1 MNRRDTVLALLAL
14 GAAPVTALAQQQG
27 KIPRIGV
34 LIPGSR
40 TGFSPRIEAL
50 LQGLRDLGYVEGK
63 TIAIE
68 WRWAD
73 SRVEELP
80 RLAAELVGA
89 GVDVIV
95 TGGTPATKALKNAT
109 RTIPIVV
116 ALFADP
122 VGAGLVESLARP
134 GGNVTGFSDFTPTL
148 TGKRLEILSQVAPG
162 TSRVAALLNSKN
174 PNSRLE
180 LDATRVAANT
190 LGVQLLTFEAS
201 DPNTL
206 ETAFAAMKK
215 NRIRAHMVFT
225 DPALY
230 SQRDLIVDLAA
241 RNQMLGIYPLPEYAQ
256 AGGLISYGS
265 DSKEFFR
272 RAAIYVDKILKG
284 AKPGDLPI
292 EQPIKFELV
301 INLKTA
307 RSLGLTIPQSVLLRT
322 DKVID

>member
-1 MNRRDTVLALLAL
+1 MLPRRD
-14 GAAPVTALAQQQG
+14 
-27 KIPRIGV
+27 GV
-34 LIPGSR
+34 LRRREVVLPLEA
-40 TGFSPRIEAL
+40 RIEA
-50 LQGLRDLGYVEGK
+50 DVEH
-63 TIAIE
+63 
-68 WRWAD
+68 R
-73 SRVEELP
+73 
-80 RLAAELVGA
+80 A
-89 GVDVIV
+89 G
-95 TGGTPATKALKNAT
+95 KNAT
-109 RTIPIVV
+109 STIPVV
-116 ALFADP
+116 FNAGADP
-122 VGAGLVESLARP
+122 VKQGLVTNLRRP

-148 TGKRLEILSQVAPG
+148 TGKRLEILGQVAPG

-190 LGVQLLTFEAS
+190 LGVPLHVFEAS

-272 RAAIYVDKILKG
+272 RAAIYVDKIVKG

-292 EQPIKFELV
+292 EQPLRFEMV
-301 INLKTA
+301 INLKTS
-307 RSLGLTIPQSVLLRT
+307 RSLGLTIPQSVLLRA

>member
-14 GAAPVTALAQQQG
+14 GAAPVTARAQQQT

-40 TGFSPRIEAL
+40 TGFSQRIEAL

-73 SRVEELP
+73 GRVEELP
-80 RLAAELVGA
+80 RLASELVGA
-89 GVDVIV
+89 GVDIIV
-95 TGGTPATKALKNAT
+95 TGGTPATTALKNAT

-116 ALFADP
+116 ALFGNP

-134 GGNVTGFSDFTPTL
+134 GGNVTGLSDFTPTL
-148 TGKRLEILSQVAPG
+148 TGKRLEMLGQVAPG
-162 TSRVAALLNSKN
+162 TSRVAALLNPKN

-180 LDATRVAANT
+180 LEATRAAASALT
-190 LGVQLLTFEAS
+190 VQLLAFEAS
-201 DPNTL
+201 DRSTL
-206 ETAFAAMKK
+206 GRAFAAMKE

-225 DPALY
+225 DPALF
-230 SQRDLIVDLAA
+230 SQRNLIVDLAA
-241 RNQMLGIYPLPEYAQ
+241 KNQMLGIYPLPEYAQ

-265 DSKEFFR
+265 DSNESFR
-272 RAAIYVDKILKG
+272 RAAMYVDKILKG
-284 AKPGDLPI
+284 AKAGDLPI
-292 EQPIKFELV
+292 EQPTKFELV

-307 RSLGLTIPQSVLLRT
+307 RSLGLTIPQPVLLRA
-322 DKVID
+322 DKVIE

>member
-1 MNRRDTVLALLAL
+1 MNRRETLLALLVL
-14 GAAPVTALAQQQG
+14 GAAPVTPLAQQQG
-27 KIPRIGV
+27 KIARIGV

-40 TGFSPRIEAL
+40 AGFALRVEAL

-73 SRVEELP
+73 GKVEELP

-95 TGGTPATKALKNAT
+95 TGGTPATQALKNAT

-116 ALFADP
+116 ALFGDP

-134 GGNVTGFSDFTPTL
+134 GGNVTGLTDFTPTL
-148 TGKRLEILSQVAPG
+148 TGKRLEILGQIAPG
-162 TSRVAALLNSKN
+162 TSRVAALLNPKN

-180 LDATRVAANT
+180 LEATRAAAST
-190 LGVQLLTFEAS
+190 LGVQLLAFEAS

-206 ETAFAAMKK
+206 QTAFAAMTKD
-215 NRIRAHMVFT
+215 RIRAHMVFT
-225 DPALY
+225 DPALF
-230 SQRDLIVDLAA
+230 SQRDLIVNLAA

-265 DSKEFFR
+265 DSNEFFR
-272 RAAIYVDKILKG
+272 RAAV
-284 AKPGDLPI
+284 
-292 EQPIKFELV
+292 
-301 INLKTA
+301 
-307 RSLGLTIPQSVLLRT
+307 
-322 DKVID
+322 

>member
-14 GAAPVTALAQQQG
+14 GAAPVTAIAQR
-27 KIPRIGV
+27 KMPRIGV
-34 LIPGSR
+34 LVPGSR
-40 TGFSPRIEAL
+40 TGFSPRIDAL

-73 SRVEELP
+73 NRVEALP

-95 TGGTPATKALKNAT
+95 TGGTPATQALKDAT

-116 ALFADP
+116 ALFGDP

-134 GGNVTGFSDFTPTL
+134 GGNVTGLTDFTPTL
-148 TGKRLEILSQVAPG
+148 TGKRLEILGQVAPG
-162 TSRVAALLNSKN
+162 TPRVAALLNSRN

-180 LDATRVAANT
+180 LDATWAAASA
-190 LGVQLLTFEAS
+190 LAAQLLIFEAS
-201 DPNTL
+201 DPGTL

-215 NRIRAHMVFT
+215 DRLRAHMVFT
-225 DPALY
+225 DPALF
-230 SQRDLIVDLAA
+230 SQRELIVDLAA
-241 RNQMLGIYPLPEYAQ
+241 RNQMFGIYPLPEYAE

-265 DSKEFFR
+265 DSKELFR
-272 RAAIYVDKILKG
+272 RAATYVDKILKG

-292 EQPIKFELV
+292 ERPTQFELV

-307 RSLGLTIPQSVLLRT
+307 KALGVTIPQSLLRRA
-322 DKVID
+322 DRLIE

>member
-1 MNRRDTVLALLAL
+1 MNRRDSVFALLAL
-14 GAAPVTALAQQQG
+14 GAAPVTALAQQQR

-40 TGFSPRIEAL
+40 AGFSQRIEAL

-89 GVDVIV
+89 GVDLIV
-95 TGGTPATKALKNAT
+95 TGGTPATRALKNST

-116 ALFADP
+116 ALFGDP
-122 VGAGLVESLARP
+122 VGTGLVESLARP
-134 GGNVTGFSDFTPTL
+134 GGNVTGLTDFTPTL
-148 TGKRLEILSQVAPG
+148 TGKRLEILGQVAPG

-174 PNSRLE
+174 PNSRPE
-180 LDATRVAANT
+180 LDAARAAAGT
-190 LGVQLLTFEAS
+190 LAVELLTFEAS
-201 DPNTL
+201 DPSSL
-206 ETAFAAMKK
+206 EAAFAAMKK

-225 DPALY
+225 DPALF
-230 SQRDLIVDLAA
+230 SQRDFIVDLAA

-256 AGGLISYGS
+256 AGGLVSYGS
-265 DSKEFFR
+265 DAKELFQ
-272 RAAIYVDKILKG
+272 RAATYVDKILKG

-292 EQPIKFELV
+292 EQPLKFELV

-307 RSLGLTIPQSVLLRT
+307 RSLGLTIPQSVLLRA

>member
-14 GAAPVTALAQQQG
+14 GVAPVAALAQQQG

-40 TGFSPRIEAL
+40 TGFSLRTEAL

-73 SRVEELP
+73 GRVEELP

-95 TGGTPATKALKNAT
+95 TGGTPAAKALKNAT

-116 ALFADP
+116 ALFGDP

-134 GGNVTGFSDFTPTL
+134 GGNVTGFSDFAPIL
-148 TGKRLEILSQVAPG
+148 TGKRLEILGQVAPG
-162 TSRVAALLNSKN
+162 TSRVAALLNSQN
-174 PNSRLE
+174 PNTRLE
-180 LDATRVAANT
+180 LDSARAAASKLT
-190 LGVQLLTFEAS
+190 VQLLAFEAS

-215 NRIRAHMVFT
+215 NRIRVHMVLT

-230 SQRDLIVDLAA
+230 SQRDFIVDLAA
-241 RNQMLGIYPLPEYAQ
+241 RNQMLGMYPLPEYVQ

-272 RAAIYVDKILKG
+272 RAATYVDKILKG

-292 EQPIKFELV
+292 EQPTQFELV

-307 RSLGLTIPQSVLLRT
+307 KALGITIPQSLLLRA
-322 DKVID
+322 DRVIE